1 MARAVQRP
9 AARRDFIIHYVYIAE
24 NAGVEVAKRF
34 RQAVESAY
42 SQLARMPRL
51 GAPAKLRRKKH
62 SGIRIWRIREFEQYL
77 IAYKPR
83 RGGVGIERLIHAKQ
97 DYQRVLK

>member
-42 SQLARMPRL
+42 AHLPRMPRL
-51 GAPAKLRRKKH
+51 GAPAKLRRRKH

-77 IAYKPR
+77 IAYKAR
-83 RGGVGIERLIHAKQ
+83 RGGVGWSSGHVRDGIDE
-97 DYQRVLK
+97 